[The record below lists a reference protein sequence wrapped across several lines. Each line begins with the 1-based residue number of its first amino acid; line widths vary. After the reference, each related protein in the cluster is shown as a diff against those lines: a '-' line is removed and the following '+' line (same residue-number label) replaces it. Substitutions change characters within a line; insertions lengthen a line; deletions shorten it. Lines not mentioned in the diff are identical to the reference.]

1 MQNKEAAMPRI
12 QLYTSQAQLPPLPC
26 SVAKHTIVRDT
37 NGMYLHMII
46 VQKRD
51 DIENV
56 LRLLSEHR
64 VQARLLYIH
73 MEGDTK

>member
-1 MQNKEAAMPRI
+1 MSRI
-12 QLYTSQAQLPPLPC
+12 HLYTSQAELPPLPC
-26 SVAKHTIVRDT
+26 SVAKHTTVRDN
-37 NGMYLHMII
+37 NGMYLHIII
-46 VQKRD
+46 VQRRD

-73 MEGDTK
+73 MEGNTT

>member
-1 MQNKEAAMPRI
+1 MPRI
-12 QLYTSQAQLPPLPC
+12 QLYTSQAQLPLLPC
-26 SVAKHTIVRDT
+26 SVVKHTTVRDT

-51 DIENV
+51 DIQNV

-73 MEGDTK
+73 MEGETT